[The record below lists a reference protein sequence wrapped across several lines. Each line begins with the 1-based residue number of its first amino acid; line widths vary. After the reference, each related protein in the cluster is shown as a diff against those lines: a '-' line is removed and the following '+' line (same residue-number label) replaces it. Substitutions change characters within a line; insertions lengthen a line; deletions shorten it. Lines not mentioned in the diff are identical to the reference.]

1 MTRRDEYFE
10 QGFLV
15 RRGLVPLDLVEGL
28 NGRFHA
34 VADGDL
40 PPADNMQV
48 VRNVEIAK
56 GLVTPKTKAHGISKM
71 NFIQADPVLRRYSAY
86 EPLLDQVEELVGPDL
101 ISMNSMYLNK
111 PPQVDGR
118 HPLHQDL
125 IYFPFRPADR
135 IVGVWTA
142 LDTITRENG
151 CLVMIPGSHKGE
163 TLAHDYPDWEHKNH
177 LFVGVK
183 DLDASGRVH
192 IEMEPGDTVFFHS
205 NIIHGSGFN
214 RTEGLRR
221 AIAVHF
227 ANARC
232 EDIWG
237 GERHQLDK
245 YSPRDDYRLVR
256 GEDPNGYV
264 ATQEPA

>member
-1 MTRRDEYFE
+1 MKKEYFE
-10 QGFLV
+10 NGYIV
-15 RRGLVPLDLVEGL
+15 RRGLVPAKLVAELNQRFADVAEGI
-28 NGRFHA
+28 
-34 VADGDL
+34 VE
-40 PPADNMQV
+40 PASNMQV

-56 GLVTPKTKAHGISKM
+56 GLVTPRTRAHGISKM
-71 NFIQADPVLRRYSAY
+71 NFIQADPVLCQYSNHR
-86 EPLLDQVEELVGPDL
+86 PLLDQVEELIGPDL
-101 ISMNSMYLNK
+101 ISMNSMALNK
-111 PPQVDGR
+111 PPDVDGR

-125 IYFPFRPADR
+125 IYFPFRPADS

-142 LDTITRENG
+142 LDRITRENG

-163 TLAHDYPDWEHKNH
+163 THPHDYPDWEHKNH
-177 LFVGVK
+177 LFLGVK
-183 DLDASGRVH
+183 DVDASGRVH

-214 RTEGLRR
+214 RTTELRR

-227 ANARC
+227 ADANC

-237 GERHQLDK
+237 GEKQKLDK

-256 GEDPNGYV
+256 GHDPNDYV
-264 ATQEPA
+264 AHK